1 MKPAPAPVCDDS
13 DSDGVLLE
21 TPKPPPVAASKPSA
35 AVKPPTKEKLVPAL
49 ANTDRRFGIV
59 EGAPSTYKP
68 TAMPKPMGLPKP
80 TANGATAFK
89 LPANDM
95 QRGDLVRN
103 APRQPTFRSN
113 RKKP

>member
-35 AVKPPTKEKLVPAL
+35 AVKPPTKEKLVSAL

-89 LPANDM
+89 LPANDL
-95 QRGDLVRN
+95 QRVDLVRN
-103 APRQPTFRSN
+103 ALRQPTFRSN